1 MAREVVAPMSAQSA
15 RAFGAQSLA
24 QGGQQLEASCEAVVR
39 DLPWPERYQGRQVLL
54 AHVGAGGGREGRLS
68 KFMTRHRKPR
78 LCGFQSFGSRCTG
91 GDKIRLR
98 SYPRCSLFN

>member
-1 MAREVVAPMSAQSA
+1 MAREVVAPMSVQPAQ
-15 RAFGAQSLA
+15 AFGAQRFA
-24 QGGQQLEASCEAVVR
+24 QCGQQLEASCEAGVG

-68 KFMTRHRKPR
+68 KFMTCHWKPR
-78 LCGFQSFGSRCTG
+78 LCGFRSFGSRCTG

-98 SYPRCSLFN
+98 SYPRCSLFK